1 MKAIV
6 ENPLNVNCSPIAISL
21 YVNILN
27 RITWCKNENELRD
40 TMKFSSIEYPVTFN
54 SILITASVP
63 TICGSVRRKAV
74 NALFLLNSKNFTL

>member
-6 ENPLNVNCSPIAISL
+6 ENPLNVNHSPVAISL
-21 YVNILN
+21 YVNMLN

-54 SILITASVP
+54 SIFDYGFDSNHMWVSEKESGKRLILVE
-63 TICGSVRRKAV
+63 
-74 NALFLLNSKNFTL
+74 F

>member
-6 ENPLNVNCSPIAISL
+6 ENPLNVNCSPIAIFL

-40 TMKFSSIEYPVTFN
+40 TMKFSSIEYPTTFN
-54 SILITASVP
+54 SIFDYGFSSNHMWVSEKESGKRLILVE
-63 TICGSVRRKAV
+63 
-74 NALFLLNSKNFTL
+74 F

>member
-54 SILITASVP
+54 SIFDYGFDSNHIWVSEKESGKRLILVE
-63 TICGSVRRKAV
+63 
-74 NALFLLNSKNFTL
+74 F

>member
-6 ENPLNVNCSPIAISL
+6 ENPLNVNHSPVAISL
-21 YVNILN
+21 YVNMLN

-54 SILITASVP
+54 SI
-63 TICGSVRRKAV
+63 
-74 NALFLLNSKNFTL
+74 F

>member
-27 RITWCKNENELRD
+27 RITWCKNEKELRKA
-40 TMKFSSIEYPVTFN
+40 MKFISANYPITFN
-54 SILITASVP
+54 SIFDYGFGSNHMWVSEKESGKRLILVE
-63 TICGSVRRKAV
+63 
-74 NALFLLNSKNFTL
+74 F

>member
-40 TMKFSSIEYPVTFN
+40 TMKFSSIEYPITFN
-54 SILITASVP
+54 SLFDYGFGANHMWVSEKESGKRLILVE
-63 TICGSVRRKAV
+63 
-74 NALFLLNSKNFTL
+74 F

>member
-21 YVNILN
+21 YVNMLN

-54 SILITASVP
+54 SLFDYGFDSNHMWVSEKESGKRLILVE
-63 TICGSVRRKAV
+63 
-74 NALFLLNSKNFTL
+74 F

>member
-54 SILITASVP
+54 SIFDYGFGSNYMWVSEKESGKRLILVE
-63 TICGSVRRKAV
+63 
-74 NALFLLNSKNFTL
+74 F

>member
-6 ENPLNVNCSPIAISL
+6 ENPLNVNRSPIAISL
-21 YVNILN
+21 YVNMLN

-54 SILITASVP
+54 SIFDYGFDSNHMWVSEKESGKRLILVE
-63 TICGSVRRKAV
+63 
-74 NALFLLNSKNFTL
+74 F

>member
-54 SILITASVP
+54 SLFDY
-63 TICGSVRRKAV
+63 GFGRDYMWVRERENCKP
-74 NALFLLNSKNFTL
+74 LLLVEF